1 SWTPLNATSAL
12 LHIVAAATGAIGVG
26 TPLCLDPTYLDAS
39 VQYAASVMRAMA
51 AASRVP
57 SWCRWLVAPW
67 LKEVRELKGR
77 IRGMEA
83 LVGGVMRA
91 RRENG
96 EEAEDL
102 LQWTVDGAARFGLDA
117 EWKVVRAYLGF
128 VFAAVHSTTVVA
140 TNVLFNLAAMP
151 PEVTAELRDEMA
163 AALKRHPGGGGG
175 VVTFDALQDMPKLD
189 SFMKETLRLY
199 PLQFANFQRKVLKP
213 FSLSTGQLIPA
224 STVIEVPTMAVS
236 LDASRFPHPHRFD
249 PWRFWRLRT
258 APGADPTG
266 HQFATVAADGTN
278 FGWGRH
284 ACPGRWFAANEI
296 KMVVVAVLGG
306 WDVGMPEEEGGKEG
320 EREREWEGRRWRN
333 WEYGNFVSFAC
344 MPPFELFF
352 FFFRKGGWLNGWMV
366 GCAQCFPV
374 PTRELLFRKIET

>member
-1 SWTPLNATSAL
+1 MLNTHEPLHGHVLKTLLTPGLRRLNPRISDTITTAVHNTLPSSTSSWTPLNATSAL

-96 EEAEDL
+96 EEKAEDL
-102 LQWTVDGAARFGLDA
+102 LQWTVDGAAKFGLDA

-163 AALKRHPGGGGG
+163 AALDRHGG
-175 VVTFDALQDMPKLD
+175 VMTFDALQDMPKLD

-258 APGADPTG
+258 APGADPTS
-266 HQFATVAADGTN
+266 HQFATVAGDSTN

-296 KMVVVAVLGG
+296 KM
-306 WDVGMPEEEGGKEG
+306 
-320 EREREWEGRRWRN
+320 
-333 WEYGNFVSFAC
+333 
-344 MPPFELFF
+344 
-352 FFFRKGGWLNGWMV
+352 
-366 GCAQCFPV
+366 CFPV